1 MAGVEGASRRSK
13 LTKVMNGSGNVST
26 MGVDFLSET
35 SQVNR
40 FVVDRYRSSPVSVF
54 LVPVD
59 TFVITTATDAFCLI
73 RAVLPLSAWPEIVPR
88 VVKTIS
94 VSMVVSF
101 AFLQSSSL
109 CNLPMHIN
117 LSGIDTAPNTPNS
130 APTATFRSCYFV
142 GAPFETGDEVKIA
155 CANDS
160 VFALSKWNPSSTFF
174 HVSYSVGRFCLIDEP
189 ARRSKFNQN

>member
-1 MAGVEGASRRSK
+1 MD
-13 LTKVMNGSGNVST
+13 GSGNIST
-26 MGVDFLSET
+26 MGVDFLAET

-40 FVVDRYRSSPVSVF
+40 FVVDRYPSSPVSVF

-101 AFLQSSSL
+101 AFLQTGSL
-109 CNLPMHIN
+109 RNLPMHIN
-117 LSGIDTAPNTPNS
+117 LSGIDTVPNTPNS

-155 CANDS
+155 GVNDGEFPLCERNKASICIHS
-160 VFALSKWNPSSTFF
+160 VRFGGPTCLGDSRLAFIPS
-174 HVSYSVGRFCLIDEP
+174 
-189 ARRSKFNQN
+189 NQN